1 MSNDVTTRVTLTIFG
16 TNPPNFVCR
25 LHQGEMAAQ
34 FSIYNWLRATEW
46 SEYEKNLVEH
56 GYDTYT
62 SCVSL
67 SKADLRAAGVD
78 DSDID
83 YLAYRIEDLK
93 AISEEDAIQ
102 ELSVSICSG

>member
-1 MSNDVTTRVTLTIFG
+1 M
-16 TNPPNFVCR
+16 
-25 LHQGEMAAQ
+25 AQ
-34 FSIYNWLRATEW
+34 FSIYNWLRAVYCP
-46 SEYEKNLVEH
+46 EYEKNLVER

-78 DSDID
+78 DSVADSVD
-83 YLAYRIEDLK
+83 FLAYRIEDLK

>member
-1 MSNDVTTRVTLTIFG
+1 MTSQLVTIFG

-25 LHQGEMAAQ
+25 LHQGEMAAE
-34 FSIYNWLRATEW
+34 FSIYNWLRAADW

-62 SCVSL
+62 SCVHL
-67 SKADLRAAGVD
+67 SEADLRAAGVD
-78 DSDID
+78 DSDAVG
-83 YLAYRIEDLK
+83 LAYRIEDLK